1 MLEVKYE
8 EFIHECMSHSDIKEA
23 HTMCWCHV
31 QGCKFLSFCFWR
43 QHKYMRPYYGFKL
56 SKIDFDKCK
65 LIYSIEE
72 KISEKT

>member
-1 MLEVKYE
+1 MLEVKYK

-23 HTMCWCHV
+23 ICWCHV

-43 QHKYMRPYYGFKL
+43 QHKYEFRYGFKL